1 MIENIIC
8 FAHSYTLTDANLIIG
23 LLILVVIILVVM
35 GCYNIRYNRI
45 ISQRN
50 EQLRRILT
58 ALDNYRAIVGDGA
71 LPLDEQEAI
80 LKYKLKKTKEAQP
93 LKKDGEQNFF
103 VMMDARINKE
113 KPYTDPAFDQDA
125 LIKFMGVSRE
135 TFCNLVPRYKDP
147 DRSVERHSAIWCRA
161 IRIPTERLIIS
172 TPYGLNT
179 VHDSSLSIRM
189 KKLSPSPR
197 NVVLLAQT
205 PSTAPSSSPWVSHLP
220 NTATACLNYSR
231 TNKAHSK
238 KKRSGV

>member
-8 FAHSYTLTDANLIIG
+8 FAHSYTLTDANYIIV
-23 LLILVVIILVVM
+23 LLILVVIVLIVM
-35 GCYNIRYNRI
+35 GCYSIRYNRI

-58 ALDNYRAIVGDGA
+58 ALDDYRAIVGDGA

-80 LKYKLKKTKEAQP
+80 LKYKLKKTKEAQSV
-93 LKKDGEQNFF
+93 KKDGEHNFF

-113 KPYTDPAFDQDA
+113 RPYTDPAFDQDA

-147 DRSVERHSAIWCRA
+147 DRTLDYINSLRA
-161 IRIPTERLIIS
+161 EYGARLIIEH
-172 TPYGLNT
+172 P
-179 VHDSSLSIRM
+179 HE
-189 KKLSPSPR
+189 PS
-197 NVVLLAQT
+197 A
-205 PSTAPSSSPWVSHLP
+205 APSSSPWVSHLP

-231 TNKAHSK
+231 TNKAHSS
-238 KKRSGV
+238 RYSGKGTVSCIG